1 MAETGSDEEKLSLM
15 EIETIKTIVTESAPL
30 PAGHYSQAKVWQGVV
45 YVAGQLPIDPL
56 TGRRELGTIEAQTA
70 QVLHNIEAVLTA
82 AGSDLSKV
90 LRVTVYIAEI
100 ELWGRVNQVY
110 AEFMGDNRPAR
121 TVVPVKELHYGFQIE
136 MDVIAAV

>member
-1 MAETGSDEEKLSLM
+1 M
-15 EIETIKTIVTESAPL
+15 EIKTIKTDQAPL

-56 TGRRELGTIEAQTA
+56 TGRRELGTIEEQTR
-70 QVLHNIEAVLTA
+70 QVLRNVEAVLNA
-82 AGSDLSKV
+82 AGSDLTKA

-136 MDVIAAV
+136 MDVIAAI